1 MNKIMSS
8 DEYRQKMSETHKRL
22 WQDDKFIQK
31 ALRTWNQHR
40 LPNNSET
47 FLAILTPLN
56 VRYVGNGS
64 FWRTLPDGR
73 HTNPDFIVEP
83 IEKTRKVIYHHGIY
97 WHQEELDDR
106 GEKLVNQWKE
116 IGYDCLII
124 WEDELVDD
132 LDSVLDKIAEF
143 IGKSTWQ
150 LSLPI

>member
-1 MNKIMSS
+1 MVAFGVHFPMVATLILISS
-8 DEYRQKMSETHKRL
+8 SNPSRRPAKLSTWRVRSH
-22 WQDDKFIQK
+22 
-31 ALRTWNQHR
+31 AL
-40 LPNNSET
+40 
-47 FLAILTPLN
+47 
-56 VRYVGNGS
+56 
-64 FWRTLPDGR
+64 
-73 HTNPDFIVEP
+73 
-83 IEKTRKVIYHHGIY
+83 GIY